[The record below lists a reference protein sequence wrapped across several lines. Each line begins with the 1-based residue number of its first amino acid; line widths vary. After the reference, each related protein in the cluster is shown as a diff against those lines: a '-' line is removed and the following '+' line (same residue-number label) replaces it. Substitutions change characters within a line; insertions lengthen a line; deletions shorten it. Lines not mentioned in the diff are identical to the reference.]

1 LSASGTDDTS
11 WIKESE
17 EFRELVD
24 RLWEKWK
31 GMKITLDAR
40 KRANKLAFTNFLAR
54 LVAAAYEAG
63 IEDPLKAIDWEHVL
77 DPGLSQA
84 ENIHIF
90 EEQHHIRVT
99 GRRRR
104 SELPPLAEDREQL
117 LREEIR
123 STEDFIRD
131 LDFEIRYGED
141 IYGNRLTP
149 EQIENARRQKEELER
164 QLEELR
170 RELEELE
177 RRKPPAPP
185 PTERRR
191 GAPRRRARPA
201 EERAPAPAP
210 APTPPPAPP
219 PAPAPPA
226 PAAPTPEE
234 EKERLWEAFSIAL
247 VSAGLDPTE
256 FREDFEAVY
265 RAAANR
271 PYAEKFNAIMRMAS
285 DIIRERMPRVPVALR
300 ETLEAMREELRK
312 GLEQIAQNLN
322 RPVTPQEYLAAAEA
336 ELADVPPE
344 ESIERVPVSSVKLT
358 PQECGG
364 HTHVWVPNSDALGL
378 MRTYGVSTRIIRKFY
393 TCPEMWW
400 GEADGFA
407 DLEFTVAVMK
417 EVGEVPPFFANWL
430 MRLAKAID
438 DKYEQEGRLKGIG
451 RYKDLKKSLG
461 GRFTAVGK

>member
-40 KRANKLAFTNFLAR
+40 KRPNRLAFTNFLAR

-63 IEDPLKAIDWEHVL
+63 VEDPLKVIDWEHVL

-84 ENIHIF
+84 ENVHVF
-90 EEQHHIRVT
+90 EEQYHIRV
-99 GRRRR
+99 GGGRRR
-104 SELPPLAEDREQL
+104 SELSPMAEDREQL

-123 STEDFIRD
+123 STETMIRD

-149 EQIENARRQKEELER
+149 EQVENAKRQKEELEA

-170 RELEELE
+170 RQLEEGE
-177 RRKPPAPP
+177 RQKPPAPP
-185 PTERRR
+185 PRERER
-191 GAPRRRARPA
+191 GAPRRRVRPA
-201 EERAPAPAP
+201 EERAPAP
-210 APTPPPAPP
+210 PAPP
-219 PAPAPPA
+219 PAPSA

-234 EKERLWEAFSIAL
+234 ERERLWEAFSIAL

-256 FREDFEAVY
+256 FREDFEGAY
-265 RAAANR
+265 RAAADR
-271 PYAEKFNAIMRMAS
+271 PYAQKFNAVMRMAS
-285 DIIRERMPRVPVALR
+285 GIIREHMPRVSTTLR

-312 GLEQIAQNLN
+312 GLEQLAQNLN
-322 RPVTPQEYLAAAEA
+322 RPVTPQEYLSAAEA
-336 ELADVPPE
+336 ELASVPPE
-344 ESIERVPVSSVKLT
+344 ESVESIPVSSVKQT

-364 HTHVWVPNSDALGL
+364 YTHVWAPNADALGE
-378 MRTYGVSTRIIRKFY
+378 MRAYGVHTIIIRKFY
-393 TCPEMWW
+393 TCPEMWRY
-400 GEADGFA
+400 EADGNA
-407 DLEFTVAVMK
+407 DLEYTVAVMK
-417 EVGEVPPFFANWL
+417 EAREVPPFFANWL
-430 MRLAKAID
+430 MELAKAID
-438 DKYEQEGRLKGIG
+438 DKYEREGRLEGIA
-451 RYKDLKKSLG
+451 RYRDLKKRLG